1 MKARISRLNW
11 FLFLGILFFC
21 LPAFAQSKA
30 DIKLQN
36 QPKALDLK
44 PSGTAAAP
52 DLVVSNIDVSPASPE
67 SDSPITV
74 KTFVKNIGAMDA
86 PPATLHLQIGGKVY
100 PPIAVPALP
109 ATKEWRQTTEVGT
122 LKAGPYQ
129 ITATVNQQNQI
140 GEKRTDNN
148 TTVKTFT
155 VKQAIAVI
163 IKNVIW
169 NRASMTWVATVE
181 NSTPAPAPVAV
192 VGFPLENGVPGM
204 TKWAN
209 TTLPGHG
216 TFSLSG
222 DYSSFSVPAGTRLK
236 VHVKKENSD
245 VLLDEKIIVLD

>member
-1 MKARISRLNW
+1 MKAWVCRLNW
-11 FLFLGILFFC
+11 ILFAGILFFC

-30 DIKLQN
+30 DIRLQD

-44 PSGTAAAP
+44 PSATTAAP
-52 DLVVSNIDVSPASPE
+52 DLNVSNIEISPANPE

-74 KTFVKNIGAMDA
+74 KTFVKNIGAMNA
-86 PPATLHLQIGGKVY
+86 PAATLNLQIGGKVY

-109 ATKEWRQTTEVGT
+109 ANKEWRHTTEVSP

-129 ITATVNQQNQI
+129 ITAIINQQNQI
-140 GEKRTDNN
+140 GEKRIDNN
-148 TTVKTFT
+148 KTIKTFT
-155 VKQAIAVI
+155 VTQAIAVI
-163 IKNVIW
+163 IKNIIW
-169 NRASMTWVATVE
+169 NRASMSWVATVE
-181 NSTPAPAPVAV
+181 NITAAPAQVAV
-192 VGFPLENGVPGM
+192 VGFPLENSVPGM

-209 TTLPGHG
+209 TTIAGHG

-222 DYSSFSVPAGTRLK
+222 DYSSFNVPVGTRLK